1 MIGKTQAEDYVR
13 PPLLGR
19 EAPSP
24 RAATLRFWIG
34 FGVILAGVI
43 VGVFFLYRLAT
54 GGGGEGNPGFTQ
66 GAPAVQPMHPAR

>member
-1 MIGKTQAEDYVR
+1 MAEDYVR

-19 EAPSP
+19 EAPSA
-24 RAATLRFWIG
+24 RAATIRFWVG
-34 FGVILAGVI
+34 FGLILAAVI

-66 GAPAVQPMHPAR
+66 GARVTQPVR

>member
-1 MIGKTQAEDYVR
+1 MADNYVR

-24 RAATLRFWIG
+24 RAAAIRFWLV
-34 FGVILAGVI
+34 FAVLLAGVI

-54 GGGGEGNPGFTQ
+54 GGGGEGNPGLNPQ
-66 GAPAVQPMHPAR
+66 GAPVTQLAR